1 MESLR
6 DIRQNIKAIKSTQ
19 QIMQTMKM
27 ISNARIRRAQEAMAA
42 ARPFATQM
50 LNMVDDLVPEVLALA
65 QPEDAA
71 ETWAS
76 RLFVNR
82 TGDPGKIGLTVIT
95 GDKGLAGSFN
105 AVVLRAALRFIKDNQ
120 DKEIFVWAI
129 GKKGR
134 DFLARLKMPN
144 LHMVYESVGIFPKV
158 SYAHAELLGESVLK
172 VFLQEN
178 LHHVTL
184 IYNDFKSLASQ
195 HLVEQSIL
203 PLSAR
208 GAARPD
214 AAQRKFEFEPGLLEI
229 FKLMVPR
236 LVKANMYRVLLE
248 SQAANLAATTSA
260 MDAAS
265 KNAGEIVSALGLKL
279 NKVRQAGIT
288 NEILDIVNGAEA
300 LNS

>member
-27 ISNARIRRAQEAMAA
+27 ISNARIRKAQDAMMA
-42 ARPFATQM
+42 ARPFAKKM
-50 LNMVDDLVPEVLALA
+50 LEMVNDLKQEVLALP
-65 QPEDAA
+65 QPE
-71 ETWAS
+71 EGESWAS
-76 RLFVNR
+76 RFFVNR
-82 TGDPGKIGLTVIT
+82 TGNLQKVGVLVIT

-105 AVVLRAALRFIKDNQ
+105 AVVLRSLLRFLKENR
-120 DKEIFVWAI
+120 DKQITAFVV

-144 LHMVYESVGIFPKV
+144 LTIAYESVGIFPKV
-158 SYAHAELLGESVLK
+158 SYAHAELLGEAMMKS
-172 VFLQEN
+172 FLQEN
-178 LHHVTL
+178 LSTVTL
-184 IYNDFKSLASQ
+184 IYNDFKSMASQ
-195 HLVEQSIL
+195 HLVEIPFL
-203 PLSAR
+203 PFANL
-208 GAARPD
+208 PQ
-214 AAQRKFEFEPGLLEI
+214 AQTTDEREFEFEPGLLEI
-229 FKLMVPR
+229 FKLLVPR
-236 LVKANMYRVLLE
+236 LIKANMYRILLE
-248 SQAANLAATTSA
+248 SQAANLAATTNA

-265 KNAGEIVSALGLKL
+265 KNAGEIVDALGLKL

>member
-27 ISNARIRRAQEAMAA
+27 ISNARIRRAQDAMTA
-42 ARPFATQM
+42 ARPFAKKMYQ
-50 LNMVDDLVPEVLALA
+50 MVDDLKQDILAMP
-65 QPEDAA
+65 QSDDAA
-71 ETWAS
+71 ESWAG
-76 RLFVNR
+76 RFFINK
-82 TGDPGKIGLTVIT
+82 TGDPKKVGLLVIT

-105 AVVLRAALRFIKDNQ
+105 AVILRSALHFLKANQ
-120 DKEIFVWAI
+120 DKEVFVFAV

-144 LHMVYESVGIFPKV
+144 LHLVYESVGIFPKV
-158 SYAHAELLGESVLK
+158 SYAHAELLGEAVLK
-172 VFLQEN
+172 TYFEQN
-178 LHHVTL
+178 LGSVTL

-195 HLVEQSIL
+195 NLVEQKFL
-203 PLSAR
+203 PFH
-208 GAARPD
+208 
-214 AAQRKFEFEPGLLEI
+214 FEATENKKDESDFLFEPGMLEI
-229 FKLMVPR
+229 FKLLVPR
-236 LVKANMYRVLLE
+236 LVKANMYRMLLE
-248 SQAANLAATTSA
+248 SQAANLAATMNA

-265 KNAGEIVSALGLKL
+265 KNAGELVAALGVKL
-279 NKVRQAGIT
+279 NKVRQASIT

>member
-27 ISNARIRRAQEAMAA
+27 ISSARIRRAQEAMEAS
-42 ARPFATQM
+42 RPFAKKM
-50 LNMVDDLVPEVLALA
+50 LEMVDDLKQDILAMP
-65 QPEDAA
+65 QPQDGES
-71 ETWAS
+71 WAG
-76 RLFVNR
+76 RFFINK
-82 TGDPGKIGLTVIT
+82 TGNPDKIGLLVIT
-95 GDKGLAGSFN
+95 GDKGLTGSFN
-105 AVVLRAALRFIKDNQ
+105 AVILRSVLQFLKKNKG
-120 DKEIFVWAI
+120 KEIFVFAI

-134 DFLARLKMPN
+134 DFLNRLKISQ

-158 SYAHAELLGESVLK
+158 SYAHAELLGEAVLK
-172 VFLQEN
+172 TFFEEKLGN
-178 LHHVTL
+178 VTL

-195 HLVEQSIL
+195 NLREEKIL
-203 PLSAR
+203 PF
-208 GAARPD
+208 D
-214 AAQRKFEFEPGLLEI
+214 FEAIKQDTEESDFLFEPGMLEI
-229 FKLMVPR
+229 FKLLVPR
-236 LVKANMYRVLLE
+236 LFKANMYRFLLE
-248 SQAANLAATTSA
+248 SQAANLAATMNA

-265 KNAGEIVSALGLKL
+265 KNAGELVTALGVKL

>member
-27 ISNARIRRAQEAMAA
+27 ISSARIRRAQDAMEA
-42 ARPFATQM
+42 ARPFAKKM
-50 LNMVDDLVPEVLALA
+50 LEMVDDLKQDILAMP
-65 QPEDAA
+65 QPQDGES
-71 ETWAS
+71 WAG
-76 RLFVNR
+76 RFFINK
-82 TGDPGKIGLTVIT
+82 TGNPDKIGLLVIT
-95 GDKGLAGSFN
+95 GDKGLTGSFN
-105 AVVLRAALRFIKDNQ
+105 AVILRSVLQFLKKNKG
-120 DKEIFVWAI
+120 KEIFVFAI

-134 DFLARLKMPN
+134 DFLNRLKISQ

-158 SYAHAELLGESVLK
+158 SYAHAELLGEAVLK
-172 VFLQEN
+172 TFFEEKLGN
-178 LHHVTL
+178 VTL

-195 HLVEQSIL
+195 NLREEKIL
-203 PLSAR
+203 PF
-208 GAARPD
+208 D
-214 AAQRKFEFEPGLLEI
+214 FEAIKQETEESDFLFEPGMLEI
-229 FKLMVPR
+229 FKLLVPR
-236 LVKANMYRVLLE
+236 LFKANMYRFLLE
-248 SQAANLAATTSA
+248 SQAANLAATMNA

-265 KNAGEIVSALGLKL
+265 KNAGELVTALGVKL

>member
-27 ISNARIRRAQEAMAA
+27 ISNARIRRAQEAMTA
-42 ARPFATQM
+42 ARPFAKKMYQ
-50 LNMVDDLVPEVLALA
+50 MVDDLKQDILAMP
-65 QPEDAA
+65 QPDDAA
-71 ETWAS
+71 ESWAG
-76 RLFVNR
+76 RFFINK
-82 TGDPGKIGLTVIT
+82 TGDPKKVGLLVIT

-105 AVVLRAALRFIKDNQ
+105 AVILRSALHFLKANQ
-120 DKEIFVWAI
+120 DKEVFVFAV

-144 LHMVYESVGIFPKV
+144 LHLVYESVGIFPKV
-158 SYAHAELLGESVLK
+158 SYAHAELLGEAVLK
-172 VFLQEN
+172 TYFEQN
-178 LHHVTL
+178 LGSVTL

-195 HLVEQSIL
+195 NLVEQKFL
-203 PLSAR
+203 PFH
-208 GAARPD
+208 
-214 AAQRKFEFEPGLLEI
+214 FEATENKKDESDFLFEPGMLEI
-229 FKLMVPR
+229 FKLLVPR
-236 LVKANMYRVLLE
+236 LVKANMYRMLLE
-248 SQAANLAATTSA
+248 SQAANLAATMNA

-265 KNAGEIVSALGLKL
+265 KNAGELVAALGVKL
-279 NKVRQAGIT
+279 NKVRQASIT